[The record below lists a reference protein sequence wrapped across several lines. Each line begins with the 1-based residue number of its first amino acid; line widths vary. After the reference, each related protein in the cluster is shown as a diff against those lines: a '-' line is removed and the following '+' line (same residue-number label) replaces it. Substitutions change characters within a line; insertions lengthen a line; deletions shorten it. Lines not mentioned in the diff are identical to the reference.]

1 MSKPG
6 GLPRARLLIAGML
19 SLVLS
24 SAFLFGQ
31 APGAQAAPVVSVG
44 SVGGQ
49 FFPDPVGSGVFNATP
64 ASTAAFSQ
72 TFPVI
77 NFNPPSTSFCSNAVG
92 VNIGTRPFTD
102 VVPQSN
108 GTCSTVVAAGN
119 GFQAGVGSLS
129 NFQAV
134 FSTNLIVSGPSDVTF
149 SFFSDDGWI
158 AGIGPGPGSL
168 QPTRVSGSLTN
179 PPASGQ
185 SPFHAYPVLGSFNV
199 ASSPVGQQMVVH
211 FPAAGSYPAEFDYVE
226 CCGGALSF
234 TVQANGAPI
243 PPSAPTL
250 TTQASP
256 NVTVGGTIIDTASLS
271 GVIPT
276 GQITFNLY
284 GPGDSA
290 CTNSIHSQAV
300 SVNGNGTYPAAPFTP
315 PSAGTY
321 RWVASYGGDA
331 NNASVTT
338 SCSDPLE
345 QVTVTKAS
353 PGISTT
359 PSGSV
364 PAGGAVSDSATLIG
378 GFNPSGAVVFTL
390 YAPGDTACQNP
401 LASQTGTLTG
411 GTASSGPVPVGAA
424 GTYNWVA
431 SYGGDAN
438 NKAVTSP
445 CGSEPVVVTPQTL
458 TGRAFGLSANVTL
471 LGGGLIA
478 VNPVP
483 DTGNIAATSSSTT
496 TTPCVATITG
506 IVGAHVLC
514 ANVTTVGYPGRSTAS
529 ASVADVGTAIAGIPT
544 ITIRAAQST
553 SSTTCAGSAGSTTID
568 YLAVGSTVVI
578 AVPTQVAP
586 NTTINVGVV
595 KLVLNEQLPFST
607 PDKGLTVNAVH
618 ATVNVVGLSKVDL
631 IVASSKS
638 DIGNCP

>member
-19 SLVLS
+19 SLVVS

-438 NKAVTSP
+438 NNAVTSP
-445 CGSEPVVVTPQTL
+445 CGSEPVVVTKATPGISTTPSGSVPAGGSVSDSATL
-458 TGRAFGLSANVTL
+458 TGGFNPSGAVVFTL
-471 LGGGLIA
+471 YAPGETACQNPLASQTATLTGG
-478 VNPVP
+478 
-483 DTGNIAATSSSTT
+483 
-496 TTPCVATITG
+496 
-506 IVGAHVLC
+506 
-514 ANVTTVGYPGRSTAS
+514 TAS
-529 ASVADVGTAIAGIPT
+529 S
-544 ITIRAAQST
+544 
-553 SSTTCAGSAGSTTID
+553 
-568 YLAVGSTVVI
+568 L
-578 AVPTQVAP
+578 
-586 NTTINVGVV
+586 
-595 KLVLNEQLPFST
+595 
-607 PDKGLTVNAVH
+607 
-618 ATVNVVGLSKVDL
+618 
-631 IVASSKS
+631 
-638 DIGNCP
+638 